1 MKKITAK
8 IDLGTRQTFEKCNG
22 KFLDESAYTEVIT
35 VTEDTAILKPVATLE
50 GEIPLAYIITDAY
63 PNNRVRDV
71 LMSIE
76 DSSTMRANCSGP
88 IDKKDM
94 ESKGLIEGRDYK
106 LRTPNSY
113 HVRTSKGG
121 WGMLAYS
128 NEINSVMIGYKRGRF
143 TGAIDSSGWTKD
155 NPEKFEILKDLAL
168 YNERA
173 FEKANPEIYKRQ
185 KAFSESFIKPEHRI
199 GIFTTLSANRY
210 HIGQTKQMSA
220 HVDSGDTDAGLT
232 TMCLFREGDYSG
244 GFLVFPQFGVAID
257 APSHSVI
264 IADSNSAHGVSA
276 ISGNGQRFTCV
287 AYTDRRLSSIGVFG
301 KGEKLIGK
309 YAQKESGS
317 LEDFLS

>member
-1 MKKITAK
+1 MKKIIAK
-8 IDLGTRQTFEKCNG
+8 TDLGEKETFKKWNG
-22 KFLDESAYTEVIT
+22 KFLDESVYTEVIT
-35 VTEDTAILKPVATLE
+35 VTEDTGIMKPIATLD
-50 GEIPLAYIITDAY
+50 GDVPLAYIITDAY
-63 PNNRVRDV
+63 PNNRVRDT

-76 DSSTMRANCSGP
+76 DTSTMRANCSGP
-88 IDKKDM
+88 ISKDEM
-94 ESKGLIEGRDYK
+94 AKRGLIENRDYK

-113 HVRTSKGG
+113 HIRTSKGG
-121 WGMLAYS
+121 WGMIAYS

-173 FEKANPEIYKRQ
+173 FEKANAEIYKRQ

-210 HIGQTKQMSA
+210 HVGQTEQMSA

-232 TMCLFREGDYSG
+232 TMCLFREGNFSG
-244 GFLVFPQFGVAID
+244 GHLVFPQFGVAID
-257 APSHSVI
+257 APDNSVI
-264 IADSNSAHGVSA
+264 IADSNCVHGVSP

-309 YAQKESGS
+309 YAKKESGS
-317 LEDFLS
+317 LEDFL